1 LKTFRLADGSLL
13 PMLGLGTWRAAPGE
27 VGAAVRE
34 ALRLGYR
41 HIDCAAIYGNEA
53 EIGVALREAML
64 DGLVRREDLWIT
76 SKLWNSAHAAGDVG
90 PALQQTLKDLQLD
103 HLDLYLIHWPV
114 VLRRGVAMPT
124 TAGDLIPLE
133 ALPIAET
140 WPAPEEAVD
149 QGLCRHI
156 GVSNF
161 SIARLEALLEQ
172 ARIRPVMNQIELH
185 PYLQQREMLA
195 FGAAHGIHLTAF
207 SPLGSQGRSSGLA
220 SADEPVLLRDP
231 VIVAIAERCGL
242 TPAQVVLRW
251 AVQRGTAV
259 IPKSVHPGRLAE
271 NLAAGAGEIPEEDM
285 LAIAGLERGRRYVD
299 GSAWVME
306 GGPYTLENV
315 WA

>member
-1 LKTFRLADGSLL
+1 
-13 PMLGLGTWRAAPGE
+13 

-53 EIGVALREAML
+53 EIGAALREAL
-64 DGLVRREDLWIT
+64 RDGVVRREELWIT
-76 SKLWNSAHAAGDVG
+76 SKLWNSAHAPGDVG

-114 VLRRGVAMPT
+114 VLRRGVAMPA
-124 TAGDLIPLE
+124 TADDLIPLE

-140 WPAPEEAVD
+140 WPALEAAVD

-161 SIARLEALLEQ
+161 GIARLKTLLEQ

-195 FGAAHGIHLTAF
+195 FGAAHGVQLTAF
-207 SPLGSQGRSSGLA
+207 SPLGSQARPAALTA
-220 SADEPVLLRDP
+220 ADEPVLLRDP
-231 VIVAIAERCGL
+231 VIGAIAERRGL

-251 AVQRGTAV
+251 GVQRGTTV
-259 IPKSVHPGRLAE
+259 IPKSVHPARLAE
-271 NLAAGAGEIPEEDM
+271 NLAAGAAELAEEDM
-285 LAIAGLERGRRYVD
+285 RAIAALERGRRYVD
-299 GSAWVME
+299 GSVWVKP
-306 GGPYTLENV
+306 GGPYTLETL

>member
-1 LKTFRLADGSLL
+1 MTTLTFSDGAAVPS
-13 PMLGLGTWRAAPGE
+13 LGLGTWKAAPGE

-53 EIGVALREAML
+53 EIGVALSEAL
-64 DGLVRREDLWIT
+64 RDGLVRREELWIT
-76 SKLWNSAHAAGDVG
+76 SKLWNSAHAPGDVG
-90 PALQQTLKDLQLD
+90 PALQQTLNDLQLD
-103 HLDLYLIHWPV
+103 YLDLYLIHWPV
-114 VLRRGVAMPT
+114 VLRRGVAMPA
-124 TAGDLIPLE
+124 TADDLIPLE
-133 ALPIAET
+133 ALPIVET
-140 WPAPEEAVD
+140 WPAMEAAVD

-185 PYLQQREMLA
+185 PYLQQREMRA
-195 FGAAHGIHLTAF
+195 FGATHGVHLTAF
-207 SPLGSQGRSSGLA
+207 SPLGSLGRSSALTP
-220 SADEPVLLRDP
+220 ADEPVLLRDP

-242 TPAQVVLRW
+242 TPAQVVLCW

-259 IPKSVHPGRLAE
+259 IPKSVHPARLAE
-271 NLAAGAGEIPEEDM
+271 NLAAAAAELPEADM
-285 LAIAGLERGRRYVD
+285 LAIAALERGRRYVD
-299 GSAWVME
+299 GSVWVME
-306 GGPYTLENV
+306 GGPYTLENL